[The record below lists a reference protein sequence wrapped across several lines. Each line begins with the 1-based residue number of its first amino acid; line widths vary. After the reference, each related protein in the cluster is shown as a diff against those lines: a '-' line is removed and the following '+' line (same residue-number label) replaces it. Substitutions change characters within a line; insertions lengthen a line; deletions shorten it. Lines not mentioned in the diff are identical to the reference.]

1 MSDEL
6 RFQVDSR
13 IATLL
18 SQEYSSTEKALK
30 ELVDNA
36 WDADAEQ
43 VSITLPSP
51 MSDAPIII
59 KDDGTGM
66 TPQELSSHYLKI
78 ASDRRVRRGERTAGK
93 QRPIKGRKGVGK
105 FAGLMAASTM
115 KLETQARGIKV
126 RFTVSLADLE
136 QVADIEHLPI
146 YPTVESCPS
155 DQHGTTIT
163 LSSLHQG
170 LVYPDANRLRQILI
184 QEYGRQKDFS
194 IIIDGKS
201 LAIDDLDGT
210 YTEDTTSLPDAGE
223 IALRFSIS
231 SGKTGLR
238 EPGIT
243 LMVDGKSVGKP
254 SFFGL
259 DQCDDFPPKLLRKMY
274 GEIEVDGLSEY
285 VTAGWDSVVENS
297 EGFQQVT
304 RYVQEKLRTAFTE
317 THGMD
322 IRMAHA
328 RLQKAVHERL
338 AAMPE
343 FKRDYADRAI
353 KKVLEKYYDEPSSK
367 VEPIVFVVLEALE
380 RSDYR
385 TVVEHLADAQ
395 RRDVAALAESLND
408 FGLADMAFLVE
419 QATARSTF
427 LDLLEQLAKA
437 SGTLEATMH
446 KAIEHNLWIFGPE
459 YSLFSSNQTL
469 QRQVEDFLAQKYRG
483 KLASKRPDLLLNENL
498 NGQYL
503 LIEFKRPSHSLNL
516 MDYQQATGYRH
527 DFLKYVSKPIKVLLI
542 GGKRSA
548 DYPSQ
553 NLEADV
559 STMLFIDII
568 SAARRQLQWLLRTQI
583 MC

>member
-1 MSDEL
+1 MKKL
-6 RFQVDSR
+6 HFQVDSR
-13 IATLL
+13 LATLL

-43 VSITLPSP
+43 VSINLPQP
-51 MSDAPIII
+51 MSDEPIVI

-66 TPQELSSHYLKI
+66 TAQELSSHYLKI

-93 QRPIKGRKGVGK
+93 QRLIKGRKGVGK
-105 FAGLMAASTM
+105 FAGLMAASIMT
-115 KLETQARGIKV
+115 LATQARGSKV
-126 RFTVSLADLE
+126 SFTVSLAELE

-146 YPTVESCPS
+146 YPQIEPCPS

-163 LSSLHQG
+163 LSALHQG
-170 LVYPDANRLRQILI
+170 LVYPDANRLRQLLI
-184 QEYGRQKDFS
+184 QEYGRQKDFT
-194 IIIDGKS
+194 IIIDGKP
-201 LAIDDLDGT
+201 LAIDDLHGT
-210 YTEDTTSLPDAGE
+210 YTEDTTYLPDAGDV
-223 IALRFSIS
+223 ALRFSIS

-243 LMVDGKSVGKP
+243 LMVDGKAVGKP

-274 GEIEVDGLSEY
+274 GEIEADGLSEH

-297 EGFQQVT
+297 ERFQRVT
-304 RYVQEKLRTAFTE
+304 EYVQGRLRTAFTE

-343 FKRDYADRAI
+343 FKRNYADRAI

-367 VEPIVFVVLEALE
+367 IEPIVFVVLEALE

-427 LDLLEQLAKA
+427 LDHLEQLAKA
-437 SGTLEATMH
+437 SGTLEAAMH
-446 KAIEHNLWIFGPE
+446 KAIEHSLWVFGPE

-469 QRQVEDFLAQKYRG
+469 QRQVEDYLAQKYRG

-498 NGQYL
+498 NSEYL

-516 MDYQQATGYRH
+516 KDYQQATAYRH

-553 NLEADV
+553 NLEANV
-559 STMLFIDII
+559 ATMLFLDII
-568 SAARRQLQWLLRTQI
+568 STARRQVQWLLRTQT
-583 MC
+583 M

>member
-1 MSDEL
+1 MKDEL

-18 SQEYSSTEKALK
+18 SQEYASTEKALK

-43 VSITLPSP
+43 VSITLPQP
-51 MSDAPIII
+51 MSDEPIII
-59 KDDGTGM
+59 MDDGSGM
-66 TPQELSSHYLKI
+66 TAQELSSHYLKI

-93 QRPIKGRKGVGK
+93 QRLIKGRKGVGK
-105 FAGLMAASTM
+105 FAGLMAASIMT
-115 KLETQARGIKV
+115 LATQARGSKV
-126 RFTVSLADLE
+126 SFTVSLAELE

-146 YPTVESCPS
+146 YPSIESCPS
-155 DQHGTTIT
+155 DQHGTTII
-163 LSSLHQG
+163 LSNLHQG
-170 LVYPDANRLRQILI
+170 LTYPDANRLRQLLI
-184 QEYGRQKDFS
+184 QEYGRQKNFT
-194 IIIDGKS
+194 IIIDGKP

-210 YTEDTTSLPDAGE
+210 YTEETTHLCDAGDVE
-223 IALRFSIS
+223 LRFSIS
-231 SGKTGLR
+231 SSKTGLR

-243 LMVDGKSVGKP
+243 LMVDGKAVGKP

-274 GEIEVDGLSEY
+274 GEIEADGLSEY

-297 EGFQQVT
+297 EGLQQVKA
-304 RYVQEKLRTAFTE
+304 YVQERLRTAFTE

-385 TVVEHLADAQ
+385 TVMEHLADAQ

-427 LDLLEQLAKA
+427 LDHLEQLA
-437 SGTLEATMH
+437 GTTETLEAAMH
-446 KAIEHNLWIFGPE
+446 KAIEHNLWILGTE

-469 QRQVEDFLAQKYRG
+469 QRQVEDYLTQKYRG
-483 KLASKRPDLLLNENL
+483 KQANKRPDLLLNENL
-498 NGQYL
+498 NGEYL
-503 LIEFKRPSHSLNL
+503 LIEFKRPSHPLNL
-516 MDYQQATGYRH
+516 KDYQQATGYRH
-527 DFLKYVSKPIKVLLI
+527 DFLKHVSKPIKVMLL
-542 GGKRSA
+542 GGKRSP
-548 DYPSQ
+548 DFPTQ
-553 NLEADV
+553 NLEPNVAA
-559 STMLFIDII
+559 MLFVDVI
-568 SAARRQLQWLLRTQI
+568 STARRQIQWQLRLRPV
-583 MC
+583 

>member
-304 RYVQEKLRTAFTE
+304 RYVQEKLRAAFTE

-385 TVVEHLADAQ
+385 TVVEHLADSQ

-427 LDLLEQLAKA
+427 LDHLEQLAKA

-503 LIEFKRPSHSLNL
+503 LIEFKRPSLLAEPHGLSAGDWLQARL
-516 MDYQQATGYRH
+516 LEVRQQANQGFAH
-527 DFLKYVSKPIKVLLI
+527 
-542 GGKRSA
+542 
-548 DYPSQ
+548 
-553 NLEADV
+553 
-559 STMLFIDII
+559 
-568 SAARRQLQWLLRTQI
+568 RR
-583 MC
+583 

>member
-1 MSDEL
+1 M
-6 RFQVDSR
+6 
-13 IATLL
+13 TL
-18 SQEYSSTEKALK
+18 A
-30 ELVDNA
+30 
-36 WDADAEQ
+36 
-43 VSITLPSP
+43 
-51 MSDAPIII
+51 
-59 KDDGTGM
+59 
-66 TPQELSSHYLKI
+66 
-78 ASDRRVRRGERTAGK
+78 
-93 QRPIKGRKGVGK
+93 
-105 FAGLMAASTM
+105 
-115 KLETQARGIKV
+115 TQARGSKV
-126 RFTVSLADLE
+126 SFTVSLAELE

-146 YPTVESCPS
+146 YPQIEPCPS

-163 LSSLHQG
+163 LSALHQG
-170 LVYPDANRLRQILI
+170 LVYPDANRLRQLLI
-184 QEYGRQKDFS
+184 QEYGRQKDFT
-194 IIIDGKS
+194 IIIDGKP
-201 LAIDDLDGT
+201 LAIDDLHGT
-210 YTEDTTSLPDAGE
+210 YTEDTTYLPDAGDV
-223 IALRFSIS
+223 ALRFSIS

-243 LMVDGKSVGKP
+243 LMVDGKAVGKP

-274 GEIEVDGLSEY
+274 GEIEADGLSEH

-297 EGFQQVT
+297 ERFQRVT
-304 RYVQEKLRTAFTE
+304 EYVQGRLRTAFTE

-343 FKRDYADRAI
+343 FKRNYADRAI

-367 VEPIVFVVLEALE
+367 IEPIVFVVLEALE

-427 LDLLEQLAKA
+427 LDHLEQLAKA
-437 SGTLEATMH
+437 SGTLEAAMH
-446 KAIEHNLWIFGPE
+446 KAIEHSLWVFGPE

-469 QRQVEDFLAQKYRG
+469 QRQVEDYLAQKYRG

-498 NGQYL
+498 NSEYL

-516 MDYQQATGYRH
+516 KDYQQATAYRH

-553 NLEADV
+553 NLEANV
-559 STMLFIDII
+559 ATMLFVDII
-568 SAARRQLQWLLRTQI
+568 STARRQVQWLLRTQT
-583 MC
+583 M